1 MAKDRIFQIIDKYEN
16 ELIGLAKKI
25 WDNPEIAYKEK
36 FASSLQ
42 SEYLQAKGFV
52 IKSIESL
59 DTAFI
64 AEYGKGEPVIGFM
77 GEYDAL
83 SGLSQTVSSEK
94 KPVNEGAAGH
104 ACGHNLL
111 GVGSLGAA
119 LAVKELIEKEG
130 LVGTV
135 RYYGCPAEEEL
146 SGKVFM
152 AQKGVFNDISCA
164 FSWHPFDMNF
174 PFYAGTN
181 ANYSVKF
188 RFHGTSAY
196 AAQAPHNGRSA
207 LDAIEIMNV
216 GANYLREHVKTSMRI
231 HYVITHGG
239 ERPNIVPPFAE
250 SWYFV
255 RGPKAADIKDALE
268 RLIDIAKGAAL
279 MTGTKAEYEVLSG
292 TYDFMANIELT
303 RLIEK
308 NMELVGAPKYEKEDY
323 EFAEKIVST
332 MSKEQRVSV
341 IKGFGGEASLV
352 EKALHDELGNV
363 NQSNLTSGGSLDIG
377 DVSYIVPTAQLSAAA
392 WPLGTPAH
400 TWQSCAA
407 SGGGMGFKAMIMAA
421 KVMAL
426 TAYDVLIDSKIL
438 ESAWNEHRKNTDE
451 KEYKSLIEI

>member
-1 MAKDRIFQIIDKYEN
+1 MIKNTIIETIDNYEN
-16 ELIGLAKKI
+16 ELIDLTKKI
-25 WDNPEIAYKEK
+25 WDNPEIAYNEK
-36 FASSLQ
+36 FASNLQ
-42 SEYLQAKGFV
+42 REYLQSKGFI
-52 IKSIESL
+52 IKPVEGL
-59 DTAFI
+59 ETAFI
-64 AEYGKGEPVIGFM
+64 AEYEQGEPVVGFM

-83 SGLSQTVSSEK
+83 SGLSQKVSSEK
-94 KPVNEGAAGH
+94 SPVNEGAAGH

-119 LAVKELIEKEG
+119 LGVKEIIEKEG
-130 LVGTV
+130 FKGTV

-152 AQKGVFNDISCA
+152 AQKGVFKDLSCA

-188 RFHGTSAY
+188 RFHGTSAH

-207 LDAIEIMNV
+207 LDAVELMNV

-250 SWYFV
+250 NWYFV
-255 RGPKAADIKDALE
+255 RGPKASDIKDALE

-303 RLIEK
+303 KLIEK
-308 NMELVGAPKYEKEDY
+308 NMELVGAPKYAKEDY
-323 EFAEKIVST
+323 EFAEKVAAT
-332 MSKEQRVSV
+332 MSKEQRISV
-341 IKGFGGEASLV
+341 IKGFGGDASLV
-352 EKALHDELGNV
+352 EKALHDELGGV
-363 NQSNLTSGGSLDIG
+363 NQHNLSSGGSLDIG
-377 DVSYIVPTAQLSAAA
+377 DISYMVPTAQLSAAA
-392 WPLGTPAH
+392 WPLGIPAH

-407 SGGGMGFKAMIMAA
+407 SGGGTGFKAMIMAA
-421 KVMAL
+421 KVMAS
-426 TAYDVLIDSKIL
+426 TAYDVIVDDTIL
-438 ESAWNEHRKNTDE
+438 QSAWNEHKKNTYG
-451 KEYKSLIEI
+451 KEYKSLMEI